1 MAEQSAAE
9 PSFGD
14 LLQQYRR
21 AAGLT
26 QEALAERTGLSARG
40 ISDLERG
47 AHAAPRRETLGLL
60 LGALELD
67 PCERT
72 ALSAA
77 ARKSAVTRPQR
88 DMAAGLTAEA
98 SLEFPAARIPAP
110 LDALIGREDDIAA
123 VSALMHKPAIRLL
136 TLTGPGGIGKTRL
149 AIAAATALDDDF
161 PGGVAFISLGAVT
174 DPALVMARIALGLGV
189 REGAADT
196 LVDQLATATHGRRVL
211 VVLDNFEQVLNA
223 AAGIRELLERAPGL
237 SMLVTSRAPLRV
249 SGEHRY
255 VLGPLA
261 TTDPADGVD
270 DEALGQS
277 PAVMLFVQRARAVDP
292 HIVLDR
298 ENVGT
303 IAAICRRLDGLPLAI
318 ELAAARTT
326 ALPLNLLH
334 SRLTRALPLLASGA
348 RDAPDRQRTLRDTIA
363 WSYDL
368 LSPRERRLFRRLSV
382 FVGGWTLAAA
392 EAVIGGDLDLAEGDV
407 LDALAVLVEQS
418 LIHLE
423 RHPGTAPR
431 YGMLDTVR
439 EFAVDAAADVENLA
453 TLRNR
458 HAAWFRTLVLDA
470 EPDLWGPAQRDTIRR
485 LGAEIGNLRAA
496 LDWLLRQDE
505 VQPAARMMLVL
516 GRFWYAE
523 ARTQEAMTWLAQ
535 AAARR
540 DDFRMPERAQLMASH
555 AYGLYMQGNPDAL
568 SLAQDAVAML
578 RDFRSAPEFDPV
590 MLGVALL
597 VCGHCIANGAD
608 QKPYYK
614 EAVALLRAAGDQG
627 WLPSAV
633 ANLGGA
639 YFETGDWDRA
649 VACFAEAIALYRNRG
664 TATGLAFAQTF
675 FANILRKHGD
685 EASAIGYYRSA
696 MPVLAATGNNWVVA
710 VGLEGLG
717 AIAAASQPDR
727 AAWLFGAA
735 ARLRASSGAA
745 TEPEW
750 WGITPELTAEL
761 RIRLGDGVYDATFAA
776 GAQAP
781 LDGVMASALAS
792 EATLE

>member
-1 MAEQSAAE
+1 MVEDSAAQE
-9 PSFGD
+9 PSFGE
-14 LLQQYRR
+14 LLQRYRR
-21 AAGLT
+21 AARLT
-26 QEALAERTGLSARG
+26 QEALAERARVSARG

-47 AHAAPRRETLGLL
+47 THAAPRRDTLGLL
-60 LGALELD
+60 LDALDLD
-67 PCERT
+67 PRERALLST
-72 ALSAA
+72 AARRSAATRLPNNGGTIPAMGPSSPAFAA
-77 ARKSAVTRPQR
+77 ARLP
-88 DMAAGLTAEA
+88 MP
-98 SLEFPAARIPAP
+98 F
-110 LDALIGREDDIAA
+110 DALIGREDELAELG
-123 VSALMHKPAIRLL
+123 ALLRQPDVRLV
-136 TLTGPGGIGKTRL
+136 TVTGPGGTGKTRL
-149 AIAAATALDDDF
+149 AVTIASDADDAFPDGVAFVDLSAVLDAALVTARIAQGLAVREGGSDPLVERIAAA
-161 PGGVAFISLGAVT
+161 
-174 DPALVMARIALGLGV
+174 V
-189 REGAADT
+189 RE
-196 LVDQLATATHGRRVL
+196 RRML
-211 VVLDNFEQVLNA
+211 LVLDNFEQVLDA
-223 AAGIRELLERAPGL
+223 APEIRELLERTSRLTVLA
-237 SMLVTSRAPLRV
+237 TSRAPLRV
-249 SGEHRY
+249 AGEHRY
-255 VLGPLA
+255 SLTPLA
-261 TTDPADGVD
+261 TDDDAADVNG
-270 DEALGQS
+270 ELLSLS
-277 PAVMLFVQRARAVDP
+277 PAAALFVRRAQAVDS
-292 HIVLDR
+292 HFVLNQQDAA
-298 ENVGT
+298 T
-303 IAAICRRLDGLPLAI
+303 IEAICQRLDGLPLAI
-318 ELAAARTT
+318 ELAAARMAVLAPDT
-326 ALPLNLLH
+326 LLA
-334 SRLTRALPLLASGA
+334 RLTRALPLLTHGG
-348 RDAPDRQRTLRDTIA
+348 RDAPDRQRTLRDTVA

-368 LSPRERRLFRRLSV
+368 LAPREQQLFRRLGV
-382 FVGGWTLAAA
+382 FVGGWTLEAA
-392 EAVIGGDLDLAEGDV
+392 EAVAADGETDDV
-407 LDALAVLVEQS
+407 LEGLAVLAEQS
-418 LIHLE
+418 LIY
-423 RHPGTAPR
+423 RDRQPGAAPR
-431 YGMLDTVR
+431 YGMLQTVR
-439 EFAVDAAADVENLA
+439 ELAIEIADEHEDVA
-453 TLRNR
+453 TLRHR
-458 HAAWFRTLVLDA
+458 HAAWFRALVLDA

-485 LGAEIGNLRAA
+485 LGDEIGNLRAA

-540 DDFRMPERAQLMASH
+540 DDFGMPERAQLMASH

-590 MLGVALL
+590 ILGVALL

-608 QKPYYK
+608 QKPYYE
-614 EAVALLRAAGDQG
+614 EAVALLREAGDQG

-685 EASAIGYYRSA
+685 ETSAIDYYRSA

-781 LDGVMASALAS
+781 LDEVMASTLAS
-792 EATLE
+792 EATFE